1 MMKTVTSILMLLCL
15 FAPVGSVMADVYMG
29 TNADPTWAPLYPSA
43 ILPPP
48 LDGSPPKGTQAND
61 TSIINVNNAAVA
73 TADNTVSQP
82 RQFTATYSPSASSFS
97 TNNYA
102 GTTAQAPAS
111 ADTLYGAAPCQNSQV
126 DMVYGKGPLM
136 PTPCPTA
143 AGVLG
148 LKPVVYEVTNGSLK
162 ANVQR
167 MVARS
172 GWGRVI
178 WNVPNDY
185 RWTGNITITSTSI
198 QGALNQLLNPYPV
211 QAVFY
216 DTNRIVDIEPRRQ
229 A

>member
-1 MMKTVTSILMLLCL
+1 MKMKTVTSILMLLCL
-15 FAPVGSVMADVYMG
+15 FAPIGSVMADVYMG
-29 TNADPTWAPLYPSA
+29 TNADPTWSPLYPSS

-48 LDGSPPKGTQAND
+48 LEGAPPKGMMADN
-61 TSIINVNNAAVA
+61 TSVIGVNNSAVA

-102 GTTAQAPAS
+102 GITQTPSNLGLA
-111 ADTLYGAAPCQNSQV
+111 YGAAPCQSAQI
-126 DMVYGKGPLM
+126 DMVYGKGPLA

-148 LKPVVYEVTNGSLK
+148 LKPTTYYVTAGSLK
-162 ANVQR
+162 ANVER

-172 GWGRVI
+172 GWGKVV

-198 QGALNQLLNPYPV
+198 QGALDQLLGPYPV